1 MKAEDKEV
9 LQQVLDNLSYTK
21 GYKEQLIEFNK
32 GFNPHNGAKFTN
44 EVKEFK
50 FLFPLDKAI

>member
-32 GFNPHNGAKFTN
+32 GFNPHKEVKFTHN
-44 EVKEFK
+44 VEE